1 MAKEVDYKY
10 ARQDLRTL
18 LDERNKQEIH
28 KITFTYLLICIQN
41 AFLREQLV
49 VRIEHA
55 AHLETRLL
63 CTLDTLDE
71 LQASSMRE
79 LQQAQRDNAHLTE
92 KLRAWESVA
101 SQADAEKSDMSSAV
115 LQLVAKVES
124 CNDYSKWRA
133 PRIEFSHDIT
143 LQPIRSARTSRGS
156 SSAKGHEECTC
167 AQAYSPAVVEELS
180 DSLARE
186 KQTHALTIEE
196 AERRIAALQS
206 RIAVRDAEIARR
218 AATCRCLPIPSS
230 VDTSAH
236 LELMSEEEQAR
247 IAMRTAERSRS
258 LASEVATL
266 EDKVRRESRLHRTEP
281 LPRVHRCVQT
291 EPQGSSCTYISSVK
305 PLSDP
310 IPPHT
315 CDNDHDPVPDALN
328 TLDAQINHLRKRLTD
343 LVAEKESL
351 QYVLRDGLGL
361 RDPGSLLSP
370 RKRDRVEDHE
380 SVDIPTDQNTDKFD
394 VTAENSRRGGDDFT
408 GILLLEEECIRLMR
422 SEDNLRSSLEQL
434 KQHHALLNEENIR
447 LKEEI
452 SRLRSG
458 ETRQAEHLSP
468 LSLPPLD
475 TSVIDLSFPPLQPDT
490 ISPTYANVNQGEEAP
505 VPTSSGSSASSSSS
519 PLTPTSAIEPSE
531 VPLPRTPTFDD
542 PETEL
547 SMQYDDDAP
556 DELREPELPAH
567 PSSSSP
573 RRPQEQLQSLPD
585 ANDRQPEQRDA
596 HVIERELADARADAE
611 DRAREISEV
620 RDMMADLA
628 LRIGSEVQGS

>member
-1 MAKEVDYKY
+1 MAKEIGHKY

-18 LDERNKQEIH
+18 LEERNKQEIH
-28 KITFTYLLICIQN
+28 KITLTYLLICIQN

-63 CTLDTLDE
+63 CTLDALDE

-79 LQQAQRDNAHLTE
+79 LQQAQRDNTHLTE
-92 KLRAWESVA
+92 KLRAWEAVA

-143 LQPIRSARTSRGS
+143 LQPIRSARTSQGTS
-156 SSAKGHEECTC
+156 SVKRHEECTC

-186 KQTHALTIEE
+186 KQAHVLTIEE
-196 AERRIAALQS
+196 AESRIAALRS

-230 VDTSAH
+230 MDTSAH
-236 LELMSEEEQAR
+236 LELMSEEEQTRVAT
-247 IAMRTAERSRS
+247 RTTERSRS

-266 EDKVRRESRLHRTEP
+266 EDKVRRERRLHRTET

-291 EPQGSSCTYISSVK
+291 EPQGPSCIYISPVT
-305 PLSDP
+305 PLSDAV
-310 IPPHT
+310 PPHT
-315 CDNDHDPVPDALN
+315 SDSDHDPLPDALN
-328 TLDAQINHLRKRLTD
+328 TLDAQINHLQKRLTD
-343 LVAEKESL
+343 LVVEKESL
-351 QYVLRDGLGL
+351 QFVLRDELGL
-361 RDPGSLLSP
+361 RDPRSLLCSP
-370 RKRDRVEDHE
+370 KQDRVEDHE
-380 SVDIPTDQNTDKFD
+380 SVDIPTDQNADKFD
-394 VTAENSRRGGDDFT
+394 VTTEKGRRGGDDFT

-422 SEDNLRSSLEQL
+422 SEDNLRSSVEQL
-434 KQHHALLNEENIR
+434 KQRNALLEVENTR

-458 ETRQAEHLSP
+458 ETRPTEHLSS
-468 LSLPPLD
+468 LSLPPPD
-475 TSVIDLSFPPLQPDT
+475 TSIIDLSFPPLQPDT
-490 ISPTYANVNQGEEAP
+490 ISPTYANVNQRGEAP
-505 VPTSSGSSASSSSS
+505 VSTSSESSASSSSS

-556 DELREPELPAH
+556 DELREPELSAH

-573 RRPQEQLQSLPD
+573 RRPQEQLHSPPD
-585 ANDRQPEQRDA
+585 ANDRPLEQRDA
-596 HVIERELADARADAE
+596 HVIDRELADARADAE
-611 DRAREISEV
+611 DREREISEV
-620 RDMMADLA
+620 RDMVADLA
-628 LRIGSEVQGS
+628 LRIGNERQGS

>member
-1 MAKEVDYKY
+1 MAKEVGYKY

-18 LDERNKQEIH
+18 LEERNKQVIH
-28 KITFTYLLICIQN
+28 KITLTYLLICIQN

-71 LQASSMRE
+71 LQASSTHE
-79 LQQAQRDNAHLTE
+79 LQQAQRDNTHLTE
-92 KLRAWESVA
+92 KLRAWEAVA
-101 SQADAEKSDMSSAV
+101 RQADAEKSDMSSAV

-124 CNDYSKWRA
+124 CNDYSKWQA

-143 LQPIRSARTSRGS
+143 LQPMRSARTSQGAP
-156 SSAKGHEECTC
+156 SAKKHEECTC

-186 KQTHALTIEE
+186 KRTHALTIEE
-196 AERRIAALQS
+196 AERRTAALQS
-206 RIAVRDAEIARR
+206 RIAIRDAEIAHR

-247 IAMRTAERSRS
+247 IATRTAERSCS

-266 EDKVRRESRLHRTEP
+266 EDKVRQERRLHRTET

-291 EPQGSSCTYISSVK
+291 EPQGSSCTYISPVK
-305 PLSDP
+305 PLSGP
-310 IPPHT
+310 VPPHT
-315 CDNDHDPVPDALN
+315 SDNEYDPVPDALN
-328 TLDAQINHLRKRLTD
+328 TLDSQINHLRKRLTD
-343 LVAEKESL
+343 LVMEKESL
-351 QYVLRDGLGL
+351 QYVLRDELGL
-361 RDPGSLLSP
+361 RDPRLLLSP
-370 RKRDRVEDHE
+370 RKQDRVEDYE
-380 SVDIPTDQNTDKFD
+380 SVDISTDQDADKFD
-394 VTAENSRRGGDDFT
+394 APTEKGCRGGDDFT

-422 SEDNLRSSLEQL
+422 SEGNLRSSLEQL
-434 KQHHALLNEENIR
+434 KQRNALLNEENTR

-458 ETRQAEHLSP
+458 ETRPAEHLSP

-475 TSVIDLSFPPLQPDT
+475 TSAIDLSFPPLQPDA
-490 ISPTYANVNQGEEAP
+490 ISPTYANVNQREEAP

-547 SMQYDDDAP
+547 SIQYDDDAP

-573 RRPQEQLQSLPD
+573 RRPQEQLHSPPD
-585 ANDRQPEQRDA
+585 ANDRPPDQRDV
-596 HVIERELADARADAE
+596 HVVERELAGARADAE
-611 DRAREISEV
+611 DREREMSEV

-628 LRIGSEVQGS
+628 LRIGSELQGS